1 MNENEQKHRRERAGF
16 VGLWPWLVFPILPLF
31 GAFAVLHFLY
41 APEFTFAG
49 ANPAEHGISAAPT
62 PFTAAFLKAEHRSFI
77 HFEGLMIYVSV
88 ASFHVVLCVLTIL
101 YCSFQIR
108 QGHKAVQTRTWSLL
122 GSLLLLLIVAILVAR
137 TDQTAVQLTYR
148 NTCELLKRADVAV
161 HIMPPDCRSGSP
173 SLLAWLAIL
182 PFVSGIVAA
191 VFATAVASLAAEP
204 LPASPESAW
213 RSAFAGRARTLQ
225 RVFYVVSLVLVT
237 STISI
242 MLFLQL
248 PLVLAADEATKLAVT
263 GHAQGMT
270 VFWGTVFTLTLV
282 MMFAPSAF
290 LLLKTARQYEK
301 RSENP
306 AEVRAWWNEQIYVS
320 LPKQLGNVATLLA
333 PLLAGPAGA
342 LLEKLVSSG

>member
-1 MNENEQKHRRERAGF
+1 MTRNIED
-16 VGLWPWLVFPILPLF
+16 
-31 GAFAVLHFLY
+31 
-41 APEFTFAG
+41 
-49 ANPAEHGISAAPT
+49 
-62 PFTAAFLKAEHRSFI
+62 FI

-108 QGHKAVQTRTWSLL
+108 QLHKAVQARTWSLL
-122 GSLLLLLIVAILVAR
+122 GLLLLLLIVAILVAR

-148 NTCELLKRADVAV
+148 NTCELLKQAEVAV
-161 HIMPPDCRSGSP
+161 HIMPPDCRSGAP

-204 LPASPESAW
+204 LPETPESAW
-213 RSAFAGRARTLQ
+213 RSAFASRARTLQ

-248 PLVLAADEATKLAVT
+248 PLALAADYPTKLAVT

-301 RSENP
+301 RSETSGGGSRLV
-306 AEVRAWWNEQIYVS
+306 ERADLY
-320 LPKQLGNVATLLA
+320 LA
-333 PLLAGPAGA
+333 PETARQRRDPAGA
-342 LLEKLVSSG
+342 IAGRPGRRAPGEARQLGLGPTASGTTGSQPSFAQRGNRIAQPQPGSSESRVRAAALNH